1 MQVLATTPNPW
12 VYLLFGILILGGG
25 ILLLSVITSLVI
37 ARAAAKYSDKTIS
50 KYQEMVMKMLPG
62 TDCGKCKKC
71 SCAEFADA
79 VIHTEIDEYAC
90 PYLTEET
97 VQKILAERER
107 LQKLME
113 DPTPP
118 EKKGPRFW
126 ERKF

>member
-1 MQVLATTPNPW
+1 MQVLAAGPNPW

-25 ILLLSVITSLVI
+25 ILLLSVITSLAI
-37 ARAAAKYSDKTIS
+37 AYAAGKYSDKTLA
-50 KYQEMVMKMLPG
+50 KYQKMVEEMLPG

-90 PYLTEET
+90 PYITEDT
-97 VQKILAERER
+97 VQKILQERER

-113 DPTPP
+113 APTPP

>member
-1 MQVLATTPNPW
+1 MLALTIPPNPW
-12 VYLLFGILILGGG
+12 LYLLLGVLILGGG
-25 ILLLSVITSLVI
+25 ILLLSVITSLAV
-37 ARAAAKYSDKTIS
+37 AHAAAKYSDKTIS
-50 KYQEMVMKMLPG
+50 KYQKMVEDLLPG

-90 PYLTEET
+90 PYLSEET
-97 VQKILAERER
+97 VQKILNERER

-118 EKKGPRFW
+118 EKKEPRFW

>member
-1 MQVLATTPNPW
+1 MLAISTGPNPW
-12 VYLLFGILILGGG
+12 AYLLIFILVMGGG

-37 ARAAAKYSDKTIS
+37 AWAAGKYSDKTIA
-50 KYQEMVMKMLPG
+50 KYQESVEKMLPG

-79 VIHTEIDEYAC
+79 VLHTEIDEYAC
-90 PYLTEET
+90 PYLSEET

-107 LQKLME
+107 LQTLME

-118 EKKGPRFW
+118 EKKEPRFW